1 MCTLTHIDR
10 TFCLRTSNLTM
21 VHSSFL
27 AVALLGSST
36 SAVSL
41 YASHYSGTINTL
53 NLNGNS
59 LTLANSTTTG
69 NTLPSWITY
78 DSAGKALYIADEV
91 FYGASSGN
99 LASFS
104 IGSNGALKASG
115 KGPTAMGV
123 VATTLYGGADGKS
136 FIANAH

>member
-1 MCTLTHIDR
+1 ML
-10 TFCLRTSNLTM
+10 
-21 VHSSFL
+21 HSSL
-27 AVALLGSST
+27 LSVALLSSGT
-36 SAVSL
+36 GAASL

-53 NLNGNS
+53 NLNGVA
-59 LTLANSTTTG
+59 LTLAKSTTTG

-104 IGSNGALKASG
+104 IGSNSALEATG

>member
-1 MCTLTHIDR
+1 ML
-10 TFCLRTSNLTM
+10 
-21 VHSSFL
+21 HSSL
-27 AVALLGSST
+27 LSVALLSSGT
-36 SAVSL
+36 SAASL
-41 YASHYSGTINTL
+41 YATHYSGIINTL
-53 NLNGNS
+53 NLNGNA
-59 LTLANSTTTG
+59 LTLANSTSTG

-104 IGSNGALKASG
+104 IGSNGALNATG
-115 KGPTAMGV
+115 KSPTAMGV

>member
-1 MCTLTHIDR
+1 M
-10 TFCLRTSNLTM
+10 
-21 VHSSFL
+21 HSHFL
-27 AVALLGSST
+27 SAAALLSSGA
-36 SAVSL
+36 SAATL
-41 YASHYSGTINTL
+41 YASHYSGTLNSL

-59 LTLANSTTTG
+59 LTIANTTNIG

-78 DSAGKALYIADEV
+78 DSVGKAIYIPDEV

-104 IGSNGALKASG
+104 IDNGAIKAGG

-123 VATTLYGGADGKS
+123 VATTLYGGADGRS